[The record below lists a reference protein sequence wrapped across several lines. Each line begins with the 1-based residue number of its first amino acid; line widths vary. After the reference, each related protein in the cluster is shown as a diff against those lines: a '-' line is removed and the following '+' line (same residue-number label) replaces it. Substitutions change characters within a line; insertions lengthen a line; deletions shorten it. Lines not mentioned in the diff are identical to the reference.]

1 MVEIRCGRCEKCGGQ
16 ESVAYD
22 AMFDMLGAET
32 GTVRPGWQAVVV
44 CTACGAQRIYKADR
58 ITDFRLRLDVIPTG
72 AKGGETDAGDDG
84 GAVQPS

>member
-1 MVEIRCGRCEKCGGQ
+1 MVDIQCGRCAKCGGQ

-22 AMFDMLGAET
+22 AIQTRTES

-58 ITDFRLRLDVIPTG
+58 ITDFRLRLDVILTG

-84 GAVQPS
+84 GAVQPG

>member
-16 ESVAYD
+16 EAVAYD
-22 AMFDMLGAET
+22 AIQTRTES

-44 CTACGAQRIYKADR
+44 CMSCRAQRIYQADH
-58 ITDFRLRLDVIPTG
+58 ITDFRLRLDVIPMT

>member
-1 MVEIRCGRCEKCGGQ
+1 MVDIQCGRCAKCGGQ

-22 AMFDMLGAET
+22 AIQTRTES

-58 ITDFRLRLDVIPTG
+58 ITDFRLRLDVIQTG
-72 AKGGETDAGDDG
+72 TKGGETDAGDDG

>member
-22 AMFDMLGAET
+22 AIQKRTET
-32 GTVRPGWQAVVV
+32 GTVRPGWQAVVG
-44 CTACGAQRIYKADR
+44 CQACGAQRIYKADR
-58 ITDFRLRLDVIPTG
+58 ITDFRLRLDVVPTR
-72 AKGGETDAGDDG
+72 AKGGETDAGNDG

>member
-1 MVEIRCGRCEKCGGQ
+1 MVDIQCGRCAKCGGQ

-22 AMFDMLGAET
+22 AIQTRTES

-58 ITDFRLRLDVIPTG
+58 ITDFRLRLDVIPAG

>member
-1 MVEIRCGRCEKCGGQ
+1 MVDIQCGRCEKCGGQ
-16 ESVAYD
+16 EAVAYD
-22 AMFDMLGAET
+22 AIQTRTES

-58 ITDFRLRLDVIPTG
+58 ITDFRLRLDVIPKG

>member
-1 MVEIRCGRCEKCGGQ
+1 MVDIQCGRCAKCGGQ

-22 AMFDMLGAET
+22 AIQ
-32 GTVRPGWQAVVV
+32 PGWQAVVV

-72 AKGGETDAGDDG
+72 AKGGETDAGDDS

>member
-1 MVEIRCGRCEKCGGQ
+1 MVDIQCGRCAKCGGQ

-22 AMFDMLGAET
+22 AIAIQTRTES

-58 ITDFRLRLDVIPTG
+58 ITDFRLRLDVIPTR

>member
-1 MVEIRCGRCEKCGGQ
+1 MVDIQCGRCAKCGGQ

-22 AMFDMLGAET
+22 AIQTRTES

-58 ITDFRLRLDVIPTG
+58 ITDFRLRLDVIPAG

-84 GAVQPS
+84 GAVQPR

>member
-1 MVEIRCGRCEKCGGQ
+1 MVDIQCGRCAKCGGQ
-16 ESVAYD
+16 EAVAYD
-22 AMFDMLGAET
+22 AIQTRTES

-58 ITDFRLRLDVIPTG
+58 ITDFRLRLDVIPTT

-84 GAVQPS
+84 GEVQPG